1 MNERR
6 IKKAT
11 IGRSGDR
18 YYNKGFNL
26 EILDE
31 SGREHRLYG
40 SPEEM
45 FDLGRKIL
53 QALPNSFTQQ
63 TQSLLSG
70 KAGIESKLRAVSH
83 NLSTEHHNGNQ

>member
-1 MNERR
+1 MKERR
-6 IKKAT
+6 SKKAT
-11 IGRSGDR
+11 IGRSGDH

-26 EILDE
+26 EILDD
-31 SGREHRLYG
+31 SGHEHRLYG

-53 QALPNSFTQQ
+53 QALPQTFSQQ
-63 TQSLLSG
+63 TEFLLSG
-70 KAGIESKLRAVSH
+70 KDRIESKLHAIGH